1 MTAWLRKLWDNR
13 KLRKRHKELRVTVR
27 ELLAFDD
34 DILSDDVKEQYRALQ
49 TEIRQT
55 SKTDARNIE
64 ILEKKLAKLHDRKEF
79 RYVMRNFLDVL
90 AVALAVAFGIRGL
103 FMQPFKIPTS
113 SMQPTLFG
121 IHYVDTKEAEPYTGF
136 MTKLFRPLGASRA
149 KITVQNDG
157 DFREG
162 GIQENRSLVKVLFSI
177 LNPAEFYIAATRVMI
192 GSDWY
197 RLPGHDVV
205 NNIYRYMDN
214 NPQNVTFRKG
224 ETVMDGWVSSGDHLF
239 VDRVSLHFNPL
250 KRGEIFIFNTE
261 NLRTFYDGRPLTG
274 YYYIKR
280 IAGIGGDTLKVVDN
294 VLYIRP
300 KGEKEFRRAD
310 ELCPQMKK
318 LYSFRGGYQGHAP
331 LGLLAD
337 GMEITVPDQCYF
349 ALGDNTNNSLDS
361 RMWGAVPHRN
371 IIGRPF
377 NIFWPVS
384 RRWGFVDRLAPLD
397 CATRFPKHST
407 QPTAMRLQ

>member
-1 MTAWLRKLWDNR
+1 MIAFLQTLWNNR

-34 DILSDDVKEQYRALQ
+34 DILTDADKEAYQALQ
-49 TEIRQT
+49 AEIKQT
-55 SKTDARNIE
+55 SKTDARSIE
-64 ILEKKLAKLHDRKEF
+64 ILEKKLDKLHNRKDF
-79 RYVMRNFLDVL
+79 RFVMRNFLDVL

-103 FMQPFKIPTS
+103 FLQPFKIPTS

-121 IHYVDTKEAEPYTGF
+121 IHYVDEKESAPYTGF
-136 MTKLFRPLGASRA
+136 MTKLFRPLGSSRA
-149 KITVQNDG
+149 KIQATEESLYQ
-157 DFREG
+157 EG
-162 GIQENRSLVKVLFSI
+162 GVLENRSLIKALFSI
-177 LNPAEFYIAATRVMI
+177 LTPSDFYIAATRVMV
-192 GSDWY
+192 GSEWHT
-197 RLPGHDVV
+197 LPGHDIV
-205 NNIYRYMDN
+205 NNIYRYLDRD
-214 NPQNVTFRKG
+214 PQNRTFAKG

-239 VDRVSLHFNPL
+239 VDRISLHYRPL

-261 NLRTFYDGRPLTG
+261 NLRTLYDGLPLAG

-294 VLYIRP
+294 ILYIRP
-300 KGEKEFRRAD
+300 KGETEFRRAD
-310 ELCPQMKK
+310 ELCPEMKK
-318 LYSFRGGYQGHAP
+318 MYSFRGGYQGHAP

-337 GMEITVPDQCYF
+337 GQEITVPEQHYF

-361 RMWGAVPHRN
+361 RMWGCVPHRN

-377 NIFWPVS
+377 NIFWPIS

-397 CATRFPKHST
+397 CATVFPQKST
-407 QPTAMRLQ
+407 QPKAMRLQ

>member
-1 MTAWLRKLWDNR
+1 MAFLQTLWNKR

-34 DILSDDVKEQYRALQ
+34 DILTDADKEAYQALQ
-49 TEIRQT
+49 AEINQT
-55 SKTDARNIE
+55 SKTDGRSIE
-64 ILEKKLAKLHDRKEF
+64 ILEKKLDKLHNRKDF
-79 RYVMRNFLDVL
+79 RFVMRNFLDVL

-103 FMQPFKIPTS
+103 FLQPFKIPTS

-121 IHYVDTKEAEPYTGF
+121 IHYVDDKESAPYTGF
-136 MTKLFRPLGASRA
+136 MTKLFRPLGSSRA
-149 KITVQNDG
+149 QIRASEESVYQ
-157 DFREG
+157 EG
-162 GIQENRSLVKVLFSI
+162 GIMENRSLLKALFSV
-177 LNPAEFYIAATRVMI
+177 LTPSDFYIEATRVML
-192 GSDWY
+192 GSEWHT
-197 RLPGHDVV
+197 LPGHDVV
-205 NNIYRYMDN
+205 NNIYRYMDHD
-214 NPQNVTFRKG
+214 PQNRTFGKG

-239 VDRVSLHFNPL
+239 VDRISLHYRPL

-261 NLRTFYDGRPLTG
+261 NLRTLYDGLPLSG

-280 IAGIGGDTLKVVDN
+280 IAGIGGDTLKIVDN
-294 VLYIRP
+294 ILYIRP
-300 KGEKEFRRAD
+300 KGETEFRRAD
-310 ELCPQMKK
+310 ELCPEMKK
-318 LYSFRGGYQGHAP
+318 IYSFRGGYQGHAP

-337 GMEITVPDQCYF
+337 GQEITVPEKCYF

-361 RMWGAVPHRN
+361 RMWGVVPHRN

-397 CATRFPKHST
+397 CATEFPEKST
-407 QPTAMRLQ
+407 QPKAMRLQ

>member
-1 MTAWLRKLWDNR
+1 MIAFLQTLWNNR

-34 DILSDDVKEQYRALQ
+34 DILSDADKEAYQALQ
-49 TEIRQT
+49 AEIKQT

-64 ILEKKLAKLHDRKEF
+64 ILEKKLDKLHNRKDF
-79 RYVMRNFLDVL
+79 RFVMRNFLDVL

-103 FMQPFKIPTS
+103 FLQPFKIPTS

-121 IHYVDTKEAEPYTGF
+121 IHYVDEKESAPYTGF
-136 MTKLFRPLGASRA
+136 MTKLFRPLGSSRA
-149 KITVQNDG
+149 QIQTTEESVYQ
-157 DFREG
+157 EG
-162 GIQENRSLVKVLFSI
+162 GIMENRSLIKALFSV
-177 LNPAEFYIAATRVMI
+177 LTPSEFYIASTRVMV
-192 GSDWY
+192 GSEWHT
-197 RLPGHDVV
+197 LPGHDVV
-205 NNIYRYMDN
+205 NNIYRYMDHD
-214 NPQNVTFRKG
+214 PQNRTFRKG

-239 VDRVSLHFNPL
+239 VDRISLHYRPL

-261 NLRTFYDGRPLTG
+261 NLRTLYDGLPLAG

-280 IAGIGGDTLKVVDN
+280 IAGIGGDTLKIVDN
-294 VLYIRP
+294 ILYIRP
-300 KGEKEFRRAD
+300 KGETEFRRAD
-310 ELCPQMKK
+310 ELCPEMKK
-318 LYSFRGGYQGHAP
+318 IYSFRGGYQGHAP

-337 GMEITVPDQCYF
+337 GQEITVPEKCYF

-361 RMWGAVPHRN
+361 RMWGVVPHRN

-377 NIFWPVS
+377 NIFWPIS

-397 CATRFPKHST
+397 CATEFPEKST
-407 QPTAMRLQ
+407 QPKAMRLQ

>member
-1 MTAWLRKLWDNR
+1 MTAFLRNLWNNR
-13 KLRKRHKELRVTVR
+13 TLRKRHKELRVTVR

-34 DILSDDVKEQYRALQ
+34 DILSEEEKERYRALQ
-49 TEIRQT
+49 AEIRET

-121 IHYVDTKEAEPYTGF
+121 IHYVDAKEAEPYTGF

-149 KITVQNDG
+149 KIVAQNDG
-157 DFREG
+157 IFREG
-162 GIQENRSLVKVLFSI
+162 GIRENRSLVSVLFS
-177 LNPAEFYIAATRVMI
+177 LVNPAEFYIAATRVMI
-192 GSDWY
+192 GGDWY
-197 RLPGHDVV
+197 CLPGHDVV
-205 NNIYRYMDN
+205 NNIYRYLDLD
-214 NPQNVTFRKG
+214 PQNRTFRKG

-239 VDRVSLHFNPL
+239 VDRISLHYRPL
-250 KRGEIFIFNTE
+250 QRGEIFIFNTE
-261 NLRTFYDGRPLTG
+261 NLHTLYDGLPLAG

-280 IAGIGGDTLKVVDN
+280 IAGIGGDTLKIVDN

-310 ELCPQMKK
+310 ELCPQMKT

-337 GMEITVPDQCYF
+337 EQEITVPEKCYF

-361 RMWGAVPHRN
+361 RMWGVVPHRN

-384 RRWGFVDRLAPLD
+384 RRWGFVDRLSPLD
-397 CATRFPKHST
+397 CATRFPKKST